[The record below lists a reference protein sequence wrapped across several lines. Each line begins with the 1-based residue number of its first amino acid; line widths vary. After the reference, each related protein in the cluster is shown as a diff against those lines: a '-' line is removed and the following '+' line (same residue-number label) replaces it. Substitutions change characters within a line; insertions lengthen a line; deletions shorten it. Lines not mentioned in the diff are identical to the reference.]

1 MNRQILAAL
10 LLLACVFISISIS
23 MILIEREKFI
33 GEMIE
38 GTINTTYPLFED
50 KKASNQASILPTNA
64 VATQPIP
71 TVSQLGLGTRIV

>member
-1 MNRQILAAL
+1 MNRQTLAAL

-38 GTINTTYPLFED
+38 DTMKTTNPLFED

-64 VATQPIP
+64 VATPPIP
-71 TVSQLGLGTRIV
+71 TVSQLGLQTRIV

>member
-1 MNRQILAAL
+1 MNRQTLAAL

-38 GTINTTYPLFED
+38 DSMKTTNPLFED
-50 KKASNQASILPTNA
+50 KKAYNQASILPTNA
-64 VATQPIP
+64 VATPPIP
-71 TVSQLGLGTRIV
+71 TVSQLGLQTRIV